1 MEALG
6 IDYRIL
12 TGQIINFLI
21 LLFIFKKFVFG
32 PVLARLDSRRAMID
46 ASLKQAHETESR
58 QAQLIAREKEILSQA
73 SQQAAKLL
81 NDAAASAEQLKQ
93 EILTKA
99 NEEQN
104 RLIEKTKA
112 QLILEKNQMIE
123 SAKSEVTDLAIG
135 LCEKILGQKLS
146 VKDEINYLEKMLTK

>member
-12 TGQIINFLI
+12 IGQIINFLI

-32 PVLARLDSRRAMID
+32 PVLARLESRRATID
-46 ASLKQAHETESR
+46 ASLKKAEEMNVKET
-58 QAQLIAREKEILSQA
+58 QLIAREKAVLSEA
-73 SQQAAKLL
+73 SQQAAKFLS
-81 NDAAASAEQLKQ
+81 DAQAAAEQIKAD
-93 EILTKA
+93 ILAKA
-99 NEEQN
+99 SEEQN

-112 QLILEKNQMIE
+112 QLVLEKNQMIE

>member
-12 TGQIINFLI
+12 IGQIINFLI
-21 LLFIFKKFVFG
+21 LLFVFKKFVFG
-32 PVLARLDSRRAMID
+32 PVLARLDSRRLTIET
-46 ASLKQAHETESR
+46 SLKKAEEMNVKET
-58 QAQLIAREKEILSQA
+58 QLIAREKEILSQA

-81 NDAAASAEQLKQ
+81 NDAAASAEQLKA
-93 EILTKA
+93 EMLSKA
-99 NEEQN
+99 SEEQN
-104 RLIEKTKA
+104 RLIEKTKT
-112 QLILEKNQMIE
+112 QLEIEKKQMIE